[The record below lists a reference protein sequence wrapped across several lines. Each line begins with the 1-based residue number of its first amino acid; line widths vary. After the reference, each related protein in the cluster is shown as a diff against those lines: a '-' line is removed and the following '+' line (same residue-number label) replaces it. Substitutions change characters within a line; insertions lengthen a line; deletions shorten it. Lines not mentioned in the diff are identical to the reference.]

1 MSDNNKNIKNISDID
16 DMDQDDPNSP
26 FNSPFKSN
34 HTDMTTLSNETEIK
48 TSKFSIFIK

>member
-26 FNSPFKSN
+26 FKSN

-48 TSKFSIFIK
+48 TSNFSIFIK